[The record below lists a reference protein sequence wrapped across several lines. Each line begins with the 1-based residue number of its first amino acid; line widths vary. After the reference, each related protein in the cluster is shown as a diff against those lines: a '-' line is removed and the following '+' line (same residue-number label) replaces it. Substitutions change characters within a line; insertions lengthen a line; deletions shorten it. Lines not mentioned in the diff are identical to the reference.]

1 MGKNRCK
8 KDNWRKKMK
17 ASDLLVNCLENE
29 DVEYIF
35 GIIGSEVIDLADSL
49 SKSEKIKYIP
59 VRHEQGAAFMADVYG
74 RLSGKPGV
82 CLATLGPG
90 ATNLLTGIAS
100 ANLDHSPVVA
110 ITGQK
115 NLNVQHKN
123 AHQYVEIV
131 KVFEPAAKWSVQ
143 IKDAN
148 TMPEII
154 RKSFRV
160 ATSEKPGAVAIE
172 LPENI
177 AKANTTTKP
186 LSITQLPMSVP
197 AEEFLREGARLLNQ
211 CKKPFIILGN
221 GVIRQNAVKE
231 VQTFI
236 ERLGCPA
243 TNSFMAKGI
252 LSKEHSQNYYSF
264 GFNEKDYVLRGMEE
278 SDLLVVIGFDF
289 NEKLPSEWNKKK
301 VSVLHIDPLPA
312 EVEEGYP
319 VVGELVGNLKETLRL
334 FLKEKIMSKPWVPIG
349 ELKKRIEDACFIR
362 KNAPT
367 PTHLTI
373 ENLLHVIERLSS
385 EQTVVISDVGA
396 HKVAVARTLQPIHGN
411 QLVISNGLASMGI
424 SIPGAIGAK
433 LAAPEKTVIVLT
445 GDGGALMNFAELE
458 TAKRLGL
465 TFIIILLNDSMLKL
479 EVEAMNKAFG
489 ENYGV
494 TFSNPDF
501 VQLAQSF
508 GAKGMRATQITEFEE
523 ILVAAMNNSQE
534 IFLIDT
540 ILQE

>member
-1 MGKNRCK
+1 
-8 KDNWRKKMK
+8 MK
-17 ASDLLVNCLENE
+17 ASDLLVYCLENE
-29 DVEYIF
+29 GVEFIF

-49 SKSEKIKYIP
+49 SKSEKIKYIT

-115 NLNVQHKN
+115 GLNVQHKN

-143 IKDAN
+143 LKDAN
-148 TMPEII
+148 TIPEII

-186 LSITQLPMSVP
+186 LTPTPLPMSVP
-197 AEEFLREGARLLNQ
+197 SGEALREAARLLNQ

-236 ERLGCPA
+236 ERLGCPTA
-243 TNSFMAKGI
+243 NSFMAKGI
-252 LSKEHSQNYYSF
+252 LSKEHPQNYYSF
-264 GFNEKDYVLRGMEE
+264 GFNEKDYAIRGMEE
-278 SDLLVVIGFDF
+278 SDLLVVIGFDI

-312 EVEEGYP
+312 EVEVGYP

-334 FLKEKIMSKPWVPIG
+334 IFEQEILSKPWQPAG
-349 ELKKRIEDACFIR
+349 DLKKRIEDAYSISE
-362 KNAPT
+362 NVPNPAN
-367 PTHLTI
+367 LTL
-373 ENLLHVIERLSS
+373 ENILHVIEKLSS

-396 HKVAVARTLQPIHGN
+396 HKVAVARTFQPKHAN

-501 VQLAQSF
+501 VQLVESF

-523 ILVAAMNNSQE
+523 ILAAAMGKSQE
-534 IFLIDT
+534 ICLIDA
-540 ILQE
+540 ILQEKV

>member
-1 MGKNRCK
+1 
-8 KDNWRKKMK
+8 MK

-29 DVEYIF
+29 GVEYIF
-35 GIIGSEVIDLADSL
+35 GIIGSEVINLADSL
-49 SKSEKIKYIP
+49 SKSEKIQYIP

-90 ATNLLTGIAS
+90 ATNLLTGISS

-115 NLNVQHKN
+115 GLDVQHKN
-123 AHQYVEIV
+123 AHQYVDIV

-143 IKDAN
+143 IKDAG
-148 TMPEII
+148 TIPEII
-154 RKSFRV
+154 RQSFRTSV
-160 ATSEKPGAVAIE
+160 SEKPGAVVIE

-177 AKANTTTKP
+177 GKANSTTKP
-186 LSITQLPMSVP
+186 FPISPLPISVP
-197 AEEFLREGARLLNQ
+197 AGEPLREAGRLLHQ

-243 TNSFMAKGI
+243 ANSFMAKGV
-252 LSKEHSQNYYSF
+252 LPKEHPQNYYTF
-264 GFNEKDYVLRGMEE
+264 GFKEKDYLLRGIEE
-278 SDLLVVIGFDF
+278 SDLLVVIGFDLI
-289 NEKLPSEWNKKK
+289 EDLPSKWNSKQ
-301 VSVLHIDPLPA
+301 VPVLHIDPLPA
-312 EVEEGYP
+312 EVDEGYP
-319 VVGELVGNLKETLRL
+319 VAGELVGNLKETLRL
-334 FLKEKIMSKPWVPIG
+334 ILEEEVFPKPWQPGG
-349 ELKKRIEDACFIR
+349 ELKKRIEDAYFISENGP
-362 KNAPT
+362 KPAN
-367 PTHLTI
+367 LTI
-373 ENLLHVIERLSS
+373 ENILHVIEKLSS
-385 EQTVVISDVGA
+385 EQTVVISDVGS
-396 HKVAVARTLQPIHGN
+396 HKVAVARTFQPKQAK

-479 EVEAMNKAFG
+479 EVETMNKTFG
-489 ENYGV
+489 GSFGV

-501 VQLAQSF
+501 VELAESF
-508 GAKGMRATQITEFEE
+508 GIKGIRARHIAEFEE
-523 ILVAAMNNSQE
+523 VLTRAVKDSNE
-534 IFLIDT
+534 IFLIDA
-540 ILQE
+540 IMQVKG